1 MAEWRG
7 VELGEDDSTSEVDVE
22 LEETH
27 PSDGAFFSSPH
38 GEETN
43 EDGAVDSLMR
53 RASRT
58 ASTED
63 RVSFALN
70 ATSPRAPAEATP
82 AAAEEPKYGCRGV
95 GRARWKRK
103 SSVRVVTTL
112 CRE

>member
-1 MAEWRG
+1 MVVMAEWRG

-58 ASTED
+58 VPPVPAPICFISTNWSVD
-63 RVSFALN
+63 MA
-70 ATSPRAPAEATP
+70 ATSDATLETDP
-82 AAAEEPKYGCRGV
+82 G
-95 GRARWKRK
+95 
-103 SSVRVVTTL
+103 
-112 CRE
+112 